1 MSRFKIGDRAWN
13 GIYGDYA
20 EEVIIIL
27 DELKSESGDLYYAI
41 RDVEDVDSEFPS
53 FVFASRLFRTEEE
66 AIVENKRRKKEALE
80 KACDSI
86 HDVSYLVKMMYIGLY
101 SNKNANQGRI
111 EIAKRKAKELLGVEL

>member
-13 GIYGDYA
+13 GICGDCA
-20 EEVIIIL
+20 EEVIIIS

-86 HDVSYLVKMMYIGLY
+86 HDVSDLVKMMYIGLY

-111 EIAKRKAKELLGVEL
+111 EIAKRKAKELLDIEL